1 MIYAVSDIHGCYD
14 KFLGLLDLIKFSDD
28 DTMYILGDMVDRGKD
43 GIKLLFDLM
52 DRKNID
58 VLMFSFL

>member
-14 KFLGLLDLIKFSDD
+14 KFLGLLDLIKFSDH

-43 GIKLLFDLM
+43 GIKLLLC
-52 DRKNID
+52 
-58 VLMFSFL
+58 